1 MEKET
6 VLTVLDNNIAGVKL
20 NRAGA
25 SSSVSSQVRSDSK

>member
-6 VLTVLDNNIAGVKL
+6 VLTVLDNNFAGVKL

-25 SSSVSSQVRSDSK
+25 SSSGRGVSS